1 MVPPATRSRPHN
13 AVEEVS
19 QPHSG
24 RPVEAA
30 KTQEKQKPAHAAFE
44 RKDAEVRRR
53 RRRKDSHAQLARNDG
68 FDSLLEPFYQ
78 GKSMTDAIDTERD
91 KWNLLPAFLK
101 VKGLVKQHID
111 SFNYLLEVELKQ
123 IVKTNRTILSDVR
136 PNFYLHFTDICV
148 GKPTRLD
155 ENITDFSRYDW
166 TSTVTPNECRLRD
179 STYAAPILVDIA
191 YWRAN
196 REVRRKK
203 VLIGRMPM
211 MLRSSNCVLNGKSE
225 MDMAALHECPLDPGG
240 YFIVNGTEKVILVQE
255 QMSKNRVIV
264 EVEKNNIV
272 QASVTRYHCHQQT

>member
-1 MVPPATRSRPHN
+1 MT
-13 AVEEVS
+13 
-19 QPHSG
+19 
-24 RPVEAA
+24 EAI
-30 KTQEKQKPAHAAFE
+30 
-44 RKDAEVRRR
+44 
-53 RRRKDSHAQLARNDG
+53 N
-68 FDSLLEPFYQ
+68 
-78 GKSMTDAIDTERD
+78 TERD

-123 IVKTNRTILSDVR
+123 IVKTNRTILSDVQ

-155 ENITDFSRYDW
+155 ENISDFSRYDW

-191 YWRAN
+191 YWRGN

-225 MDMAALHECPLDPGG
+225 MDMSALHECPLDPGG

-264 EVEKNNIV
+264 EVEKNNVV
-272 QASVTRYHCHQQT
+272 QASVTRYDCRVESSDRIC